1 MKISKID
8 TKLQK
13 QISSSFKIWEF
24 SCKMQEIAYGYNQ
37 IILITKVELI
47 NQVNQPNG
55 KLVIIA
61 HQAKQNPF
69 RIATIVII
77 RK

>member
-1 MKISKID
+1 
-8 TKLQK
+8 
-13 QISSSFKIWEF
+13 
-24 SCKMQEIAYGYNQ
+24 MQEIAYGYNQ